1 MDAAQALARLA
12 DYFETMAPES
22 VDRIGGFYAPDARFK
37 DPFND
42 VRGVPA
48 IRQVFHHMFRQ
59 VGQPR
64 FIVTERIANGDGD
77 GAMLVWQFHFN
88 ARFGLRERA
97 QIIHGASHLRFDAAG
112 LVVLHRDYWDAAE
125 ELYAKLPLLG
135 TLMRALAGKLAA

>member
-12 DYFETMAPES
+12 DYFETMTPES
-22 VDRIGGFYAPDARFK
+22 VGRIGDYYAPDARFK

-48 IRQVFHHMFRQ
+48 IRQVFHHMFVQ

-64 FIVTERIANGDGD
+64 FIVTERIGGEGDGH
-77 GAMLVWQFHFN
+77 AVLLWQFHFN
-88 ARFGLRERA
+88 ARFGLRERP
-97 QIIHGASHLRFDAAG
+97 QRIQGASHLRFDGAG
-112 LVVLHRDYWDAAE
+112 LVLLHRDYWDPAE

-135 TLMRALAGKLAA
+135 SLMRALASKLAA

>member
-22 VDRIGGFYAPDARFK
+22 VDRIGDYYAPDARFK

-48 IRQVFHHMFRQ
+48 IRQVFHHMFHQ
-59 VGQPR
+59 VRQPR
-64 FIVTERIANGDGD
+64 FVVTERIAGEG
-77 GAMLVWQFHFN
+77 GAVLLWQFHFH

-97 QIIHGASHLRFDAAG
+97 QVIHGASHLRFDGAG